1 MADLIPFE
9 VKDYLA
15 EAQSRVTEQFRDG
28 KEDSGVKKVFGKY
41 LELLIETQLVIQDTI
56 KDLMQLRDVD
66 SAIGAQLDV
75 IGRIVGQEREL
86 VSADLYEYFGFQ
98 GAVGAQS
105 FGQFGTPYGGYFKS
119 DNTPSGKNVPLDDDN
134 YRKYIKAKI
143 FKNITASTPEEF
155 ISVVNLIFNTTQA
168 YILEGQEAE
177 FTLYFGRP
185 ITDFEKSLLNYI
197 SYKQS
202 YPTRLLPK
210 TVGVKM
216 TLDYTGIPNFTGTG
230 AGYGLNYGNSYGN

>member
-1 MADLIPFE
+1 MADVIPFE

-15 EAQSRVTEQFRDG
+15 EAQSRVTEQFRNS
-28 KEDSGVKKVFGKY
+28 KEESGIKKVFGKY
-41 LELLIETQLVIQDTI
+41 LELLIQSQLEIQQTI

-66 SAIGAQLDV
+66 SATGAQLDV

-86 VSADLYEYFGFQ
+86 IAADLYEYFGFQ

-105 FGQFGTPYGGYFKS
+105 FGQYGTSFGGYFKS
-119 DNTPSGKNVPLDDDN
+119 ESTPAGTNVPLDDDN

-155 ISVVNLIFNTTQA
+155 IAVVNLIFNTTQA
-168 YILEGQEAE
+168 YVLEGEEAE

-216 TLDYTGIPNFTGTG
+216 NLDYTGIPDFTGG
-230 AGYGLNYGNSYGN
+230 AGYGLSYGTSYGS

>member
-9 VKDYLA
+9 MKDYLT
-15 EAQSRVTEQFRDG
+15 EARERVTYQFKD
-28 KEDSGVKKVFGKY
+28 KTVFDKY
-41 LELLIETQLVIQDTI
+41 LQLMMNSQIEIQKTI
-56 KDLMQLRDVD
+56 RDLMQLRDID
-66 SAIGAQLDV
+66 TATGAQLDV

-86 VSADLYEYFGFQ
+86 VAAELYEYFGFQ

-105 FGQFGTPYGGYFKS
+105 MGQYGTAYGGYFKS
-119 DNTPSGKNVPLDDDN
+119 ENTPAGKNVPLDDDN

-155 ISVVNLIFNTTQA
+155 IAVVNLIFDTKKA
-168 YILEGQEAE
+168 YVLEGSEAS

-210 TVGVKM
+210 TVGVSM
-216 TLDYTGIPNFTGTG
+216 TLDYSGIPDFTGVG
-230 AGYGLNYGNSYGN
+230 GYGLDYGVSYGD

>member
-1 MADLIPFE
+1 M
-9 VKDYLA
+9 KDYLS
-15 EAQSRVTEQFRDG
+15 EARGRVTEQFRN
-28 KEDSGVKKVFGKY
+28 KSVFDKY
-41 LELLIETQLVIQDTI
+41 LQLMLNSQIEIQETLR
-56 KDLMQLRDVD
+56 DLMQLRDVD
-66 SAIGAQLDV
+66 TARGAQLDV

-86 VSADLYEYFGFQ
+86 VAAELYEYFGFQ

-105 FGQFGTPYGGYFKS
+105 MGQYGTSLGGYFKS
-119 DNTPSGKNVPLDDDN
+119 ENTPAGKNVPLDDDN

-155 ISVVNLIFNTTQA
+155 IAVVNMIFNTTQA
-168 YILEGQEAE
+168 YVLEGEEAS

-185 ITDFEKSLLNYI
+185 ITDFEKSLLNYV

-210 TVGVKM
+210 TVGVTM
-216 TLDYTGIPNFTGTG
+216 TLNYSGIPDFTGS
-230 AGYGLNYGNSYGN
+230 AGYGVGYGTSYGD

>member
-1 MADLIPFE
+1 MVDLIPFE
-9 VKDYLA
+9 VKDYLI
-15 EAQSRVTEQFRDG
+15 EAQSRVTEQF
-28 KEDSGVKKVFGKY
+28 KESREESGIKKIFGKY
-41 LELLIETQLVIQDTI
+41 LELLIESQLVIQETL

-66 SAIGAQLDV
+66 TAIGAQLDV

-86 VSADLYEYFGFQ
+86 ISADLYEYFGFQ

-105 FGQFGTPYGGYFKS
+105 FGQFGTAFGGYFKS
-119 DNTPSGKNVPLDDDN
+119 ESTPAGTNVPLDDDN

-143 FKNITASTPEEF
+143 FKNVTASTPEEF
-155 ISVVNLIFNTTQA
+155 IAVVNLIFNTSQA

-185 ITDFEKSLLNYI
+185 ITEFEKSLLNYI

-216 TLDYTGIPNFTGTG
+216 TLDYSGIPDFTDSS
-230 AGYGLNYGNSYGN
+230 GYGLSYGTSYGS

>member
-9 VKDYLA
+9 MKDYLA
-15 EAQSRVTEQFRDG
+15 EARARVTEQF
-28 KEDSGVKKVFGKY
+28 KEKDVFDRY
-41 LELLIETQLVIQDTI
+41 LQLMLNSQIEIQNTI
-56 KDLMQLRDVD
+56 RDLMQLRDIDTAV
-66 SAIGAQLDV
+66 GAQLDV

-86 VSADLYEYFGFQ
+86 VAAELYEYFGFQ

-105 FGQFGTPYGGYFKS
+105 MGQYGTALGGYFKS
-119 DNTPSGKNVPLDDDN
+119 ENTPAGKNVPLDDDN

-168 YILEGQEAE
+168 YVLEGEEAQ

-185 ITDFEKSLLNYI
+185 ITEFEKSLLNYI

-210 TVGVKM
+210 TVGVTM
-216 TLDYTGIPNFTGTG
+216 SLEYTGIPDFTG
-230 AGYGLNYGNSYGN
+230 ASGYGVGYGESYGS

>member
-15 EAQSRVTEQFRDG
+15 EAQARVTEQFKSSTEENG
-28 KEDSGVKKVFGKY
+28 IKKVFGKY
-41 LELLIETQLVIQDTI
+41 LELMIASQLEIQQTI
-56 KDLMQLRDVD
+56 KDLMQLRSIDT
-66 SAIGAQLDV
+66 ATGAQLDV

-86 VSADLYEYFGFQ
+86 VAAELYEYFGFQ
-98 GAVGAQS
+98 GATGAQS
-105 FGQFGTPYGGYFKS
+105 FGQYGTSFGGYFKS
-119 DNTPSGKNVPLDDDN
+119 ESTPSGKNVPLDDDN

-155 ISVVNLIFNTTQA
+155 ISVVNAIFNTTQA
-168 YILEGQEAE
+168 YILEGQEAQ

-210 TVGVKM
+210 TVGVSM
-216 TLDYTGIPNFTGTG
+216 TLDYSGIPDFTGG
-230 AGYGLNYGNSYGN
+230 VGYGMSYGTSYGS